1 MEPGMLELA
10 SLPFLFPHIAAREG
24 QWAMFALLF
33 SEQIS
38 NLFFSMTLVAIGVL
52 CTFVILMGLVGSL
65 IDGIAWNI
73 LDHTRGC
80 YSPYDDVYYGQSEYQ
95 SQAMQ
100 CTSAEP
106 GDPSTQGFCYCVQA
120 DNIICYHYDI
130 ANYDKYDCNDLLHT
144 YTNWLHDSTIICS
157 VITVGSLIYCI
168 FLCTG
173 GCVQCCSRKSNTH
186 SQPPTGFVSYPAAPP
201 LAAPTEAYAEATRPL
216 IDDMHPVQMGYV
228 VEEAPDYAQNPYYA
242 PQNNTAMMKSVVGSD
257 QHPQE
262 KADNQPYNPYH
273 VDS

>member
-1 MEPGMLELA
+1 
-10 SLPFLFPHIAAREG
+10 
-24 QWAMFALLF
+24 
-33 SEQIS
+33 
-38 NLFFSMTLVAIGVL
+38 MTLVAIGIL

-65 IDGIAWNI
+65 IDGIAWNV

-80 YSPYDDVYYGQSEYQ
+80 YNPYNDVYYGQSEYQ

-106 GDPSTQGFCYCVQA
+106 GDPSTKGFCFCVQA
-120 DNIICYHYDI
+120 DNIICYHYNI
-130 ANYDKYDCNDLLHT
+130 ANYEKYDCNDLLHT

-173 GCVQCCSRKSNTH
+173 GCVQCCSRKS
-186 SQPPTGFVSYPAAPP
+186 SSPPQTGNFVSYPAAPP
-201 LAAPTEAYAEATRPL
+201 LVTPTEAYAEATRPL
-216 IDDMHPVQMGYV
+216 IDDMHEVQVGYV
-228 VEEAPDYAQNPYYA
+228 VEEETPNYAQNAYYA

-257 QHPQE
+257 QHHPQE